1 MSETS
6 NIDGNDQLRAIV
18 RRWLRQIRALRTDA
32 TTESK
37 KVLTR
42 RNRGCLDAYDNTMR
56 MWTERDKERRE
67 TNVVYLVV
75 NALYNHT
82 SPFFQAELPT
92 SMSNLS
98 LARMTWIFIG
108 S

>member
-42 RNRGCLDAYDNTMR
+42 RNRGCLDAYGNTMR
-56 MWTERDKERRE
+56 MWIERDKERRE
-67 TNVVYLVV
+67 TNVVYLVA
-75 NALYNHT
+75 NALYNQYA
-82 SPFFQAELPT
+82 SF
-92 SMSNLS
+92 LS
-98 LARMTWIFIG
+98 GGTAHVNVQFIV